1 MRAFISCMVACSL
14 PTNDWVPSQN
24 VEGSWWS
31 QAQLKQKQEGKQQ
44 YCSDEKTRDACT
56 FLHAIWSCVR
66 VDQATIPHLKEDI
79 QGYLLI
85 IDQDC
90 SLTDRYFL
98 NVFLSR
104 AWVYHA
110 CSWFCAANQLFPIA
124 DLTIIPHM
132 KAHILLFKWTPIA
145 SIFVYKK
152 GLFKA
157 NGPFKCLSPRI
168 ILKLSP
174 GFETSW
180 SWFRTDVGR
189 LDRN

>member
-1 MRAFISCMVACSL
+1 MVWWNLFIRGDRHLKGPFALKRPVLSLNLNAIRVFRKRIMRAFISCMVACSL

-56 FLHAIWSCVR
+56 FLHAIWSYVR
-66 VDQATIPHLKEDI
+66 VDQATIPHLKEDN
-79 QGYLLI
+79 QNYLLI

-104 AWVYHA
+104 AWVYHV

-124 DLTIIPHM
+124 DLTITPHM
-132 KAHILLFKWTPIA
+132 KAHILLFK
-145 SIFVYKK
+145 
-152 GLFKA
+152 
-157 NGPFKCLSPRI
+157 
-168 ILKLSP
+168 
-174 GFETSW
+174 
-180 SWFRTDVGR
+180 
-189 LDRN
+189 